1 MRLSVKPS
9 LFAELRRRNV
19 LRAGAF
25 YIAATWALAQGIA
38 QLGPAAGLPDW
49 TTRWFLV
56 AAVVG
61 FPFWIAFAWFY
72 EFTPEGLK
80 RESDV
85 EPRESITRHTGR
97 KLDFAIIGVL
107 AVAVVL
113 LVTDRF
119 VLHHGVNEDAAIPA
133 AEHSIAVLPF
143 VDMSAQK
150 DEEYMSDGLAEELL
164 NLLAKIPALQV
175 TSRTSAF
182 AFKGKAVG
190 VADIARQLNVAHIL
204 EGSVRKAGN
213 KLRITAQLID
223 TRSDTHLWSE
233 TYDRTLDD
241 ILAVQDEIAGAV
253 VAQLRIALLDA
264 APKSRKADPKAYG
277 LFLQARDAARK
288 GSAQDHERAIALYE
302 ESLMADP
309 TYAPALVGIAGERL
323 AQANKALR
331 PIDESYQLAR
341 AALDKAL
348 AIDPDLVAAHTAMS
362 RICSDYDNDMTAAIR
377 HVERA
382 LALEPTNVAA
392 IAAASDLAD
401 SINRLGLATQLNEY
415 ALARDP
421 VSPSRHGALGFDY
434 ARSGRLDEAIAR
446 YREALQLAP
455 GRVGTHYN
463 ISEIL
468 LRQGKADE
476 ALAELQ
482 QEPEENYQLIGKAMA
497 LHSLGKHAESDAAL
511 AELVGKYEKDDAY
524 NLAYV
529 SAWRGNVDRA
539 FEWLDKAVE
548 YHDTGLVEI
557 PSEPLMEN
565 LHGDPRWVAFLRKL
579 GKAPEQLAKIEFKVT
594 LPQAEG
600 GTASGLT
607 HR

>member
-1 MRLSVKPS
+1 MKSS

-19 LRAGAF
+19 HRAAAF
-25 YIAATWALAQGIA
+25 YA
-38 QLGPAAGLPDW
+38 AAGWLLVQVATQVFPFFDLPNW
-49 TTRWFLV
+49 SVRLIV
-56 AAVVG
+56 IAVIVG
-61 FPFWIAFAWFY
+61 FPFLLLFSWFY
-72 EFTPEGLK
+72 EITPEGLK
-80 RESDV
+80 LERDIDRS
-85 EPRESITRHTGR
+85 ESITRHTG
-97 KLDFAIIGVL
+97 KTLDRLIIATL
-107 AVAVVL
+107 ALTVVL
-113 LVTDRF
+113 LLADRF
-119 VLHHGVNEDAAIPA
+119 VLHKDAAAGAPSD
-133 AEHSIAVLPF
+133 HSIAVLPF

-150 DEEYMSDGLAEELL
+150 DQEYMSDGLAEELL

-182 AFKGKAVG
+182 AFKGKTVG

-223 TRSDTHLWSE
+223 TRTDTHLWSE

-264 APKSRKADPKAYG
+264 PKSRKADPKAYA
-277 LFLQARDAARK
+277 LFLQAREAARK

-302 ESLMADP
+302 ESLLVDP

-348 AIDPDLVAAHTAMS
+348 AIEPDLVAAHTAMS
-362 RICSDYDNDMTAAIR
+362 RICSDYDNDMAAAIR

-401 SINRLGLATQLNEY
+401 SIDRLGLATQLNEY

-421 VSPSRHGALGFDY
+421 VSPSRHGALAFDY
-434 ARSGRLDEAIAR
+434 ARIGRLDEAIAR
-446 YREALQLAP
+446 YSEALQLAP

-468 LRQGKADE
+468 LRQGKAEE
-476 ALAELQ
+476 ALAELE
-482 QEPEENYQLIGKAMA
+482 QEADENYRLIGQVMA
-497 LHSLGKHAESDAAL
+497 LHSLGRHAESDAAL
-511 AELVGKYEKDDAY
+511 ARVIGKYEKEDAY
-524 NLAYV
+524 NLAYL
-529 SAWRGNVDRA
+529 SAWRGEADRA

-557 PSEPLMEN
+557 PGEPLMEN
-565 LHGDPRWVAFLRKL
+565 LHGDPRWLPFLRKV

-594 LPQAEG
+594 LPTLAEANA
-600 GTASGLT
+600 TSVPA
-607 HR
+607 HP